1 MSQKLRDN
9 LQQYMQSAWLQCQ
22 VASRPR
28 QIMTVVIVAI
38 LICTGKQSHLLVTS
52 DSTKW
57 SEETVPKGLTVG

>member
-1 MSQKLRDN
+1 
-9 LQQYMQSAWLQCQ
+9 MQSAWLQCQ
-22 VASRPR
+22 VASRPQ